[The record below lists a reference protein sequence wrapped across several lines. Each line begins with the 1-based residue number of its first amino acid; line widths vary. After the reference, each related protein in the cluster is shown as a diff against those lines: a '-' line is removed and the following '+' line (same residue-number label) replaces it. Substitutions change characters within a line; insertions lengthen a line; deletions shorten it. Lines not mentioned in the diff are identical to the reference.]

1 MTEWEFSK
9 VKYVCRYCTEERV
22 GSATARVCNH
32 CLNDDPAKLC
42 RLKDC
47 PLFDK
52 EEEFDP
58 NEDITRKEKNMH
70 SNANEGHDEVYGLT
84 EENKAL
90 KAEVEALKRTLEDL
104 QNKKSMWYKDGLIDG
119 LKFAIRCNGVSGN
132 EVNG

>member
-22 GSATARVCNH
+22 GSTTIKVCNH

-52 EEEFDP
+52 EEDTGRE
-58 NEDITRKEKNMH
+58 NKMYY
-70 SNANEGHDEVYGLT
+70 SYANEGNNVCEPDEIRTLT
-84 EENKAL
+84 EENKKL
-90 KAEVEALKRTLEDL
+90 KEQVEGLEKRIRDLMHAREVAY
-104 QNKKSMWYKDGLIDG
+104 SDGVIAG
-119 LKFAIRCNGVSGN
+119 LKFSIRCNGVSGN
-132 EVNG
+132 EVKG